1 MLHMHFGTGR
11 LGLGLVAPFFQT
23 PGSELFLLNRAT
35 SGTNATGS
43 TALTPSRRNQLLA
56 THPMREYL
64 IEAPG
69 HLPEQQAQ
77 TQVKYDGFFDYEN
90 GVADQVR
97 EILERS
103 DGKAKGIMV
112 TGSVLTVGNYPPVIE
127 ALNTICRAKES
138 SGSDIGDVYLVAC
151 ENMVSAGQVL
161 DLSDHVEDITGQYV
175 RCVPALVD
183 RVCVD
188 IEECNAGE
196 EPTVLVRAESYGVL
210 KLQLC
215 ARTQNLP
222 ELLTGSKISFSRHL
236 NTEKDIKGWMLNG
249 SHWLIALTAFQ
260 ETGGD
265 THLMLNEFIDGSASH
280 RLYASEV
287 VHEMRDG
294 VEALLRT
301 DPKYAN
307 FLRDVDVKA
316 YLDTYETS
324 ILERFRINADAITR
338 VLARFRAP
346 TADNMMSIQ
355 TFVDRFLQR
364 IDAPLLAYI
373 ERFGMPPRSATKAI
387 FNLFRLQASG
397 TYVNTEN
404 SDLPAA
410 A

>member
-1 MLHMHFGTGR
+1 MLHIHFGAGR

-23 PGSELFLLNRAT
+23 PESELFLLNRAT

-43 TALTPSRRNQLLA
+43 TSLAPSRRNHLLA
-56 THPMREYL
+56 KNPTQEYL

-69 HLPEQQAQ
+69 DYPGQHTQ
-77 TQVKYDGFFDYEN
+77 TRVWYDGFFEYESD
-90 GVADQVR
+90 VTDQVR
-97 EILERS
+97 EILEKS
-103 DGKAKGIMV
+103 KQKAKGIIV
-112 TGSVLTVGNYPPVIE
+112 TGSVLMVGNYPPVIE
-127 ALNTICRAKES
+127 ALNTICNAKES
-138 SGSDIGDVYLVAC
+138 RGSEIGDVYLVAC
-151 ENMVSAGQVL
+151 ENMVSAGQVM
-161 DLSDHVEDITGQYV
+161 DLSDQVEDVTGKHV

-188 IEECNAGE
+188 IEECDADKQ
-196 EPTVLVRAESYGVL
+196 PTVLVRAEPYGAL

-215 ARTQNLP
+215 ARTQGLP
-222 ELLTGSKISFSRHL
+222 ALLAGSTIGFSRHL
-236 NTEKDIKGWMLNG
+236 NTEKDIKSWMLNG

-265 THLMLNEFIDGSASH
+265 ITLMLNEFIDSTASH

-294 VEALLRT
+294 VEAVLRT
-301 DPKYAN
+301 NPQYAN
-307 FLRDVDVKA
+307 FVRDVDVKA

-324 ILERFRINADAITR
+324 ILERFRVNADAITR

-346 TADNMMSIQ
+346 SAENMISVQ

-364 IDAPLLAYI
+364 IDVPLLAYLD
-373 ERFGMPPRSATKAI
+373 RYGMPPKSATKAI

-397 TYVNTEN
+397 KYVDTEN
-404 SDLPAA
+404 TGLRVA
-410 A
+410 